1 MESALAVRPLQ
12 EALAALTASYLTD
25 EDLREL
31 LIRLSDKSAAAA
43 VQTIEWGEEAYVYT
57 QVRRLNEWS
66 TKWQNCKRQDQGIA
80 KK

>member
-43 VQTIEWGEEAYVYT
+43 AQTIEWGEEAYVYT
-57 QVRRLNEWS
+57 QVRRLNE
-66 TKWQNCKRQDQGIA
+66 
-80 KK
+80 

>member
-1 MESALAVRPLQ
+1 MDSVLAGRPLQ

-43 VQTIEWGEEAYVYT
+43 AQTIEWGEEAYVYT
-57 QVRRLNEWS
+57 QVRRLNE
-66 TKWQNCKRQDQGIA
+66 
-80 KK
+80 